1 MLVECRHDFR
11 LLFDPLATGEAVQVA
26 VGQSEY
32 LESPV
37 HTCQEDIAFSLVG
50 RVKLCAPHPTPYVD
64 GADRSKG
71 ITTIEDPQMRVVR
84 SYSHKVGNVRGEGDS
99 RHSSIEPIRELG
111 HFTKVRVVTFCSPES
126 VERRLS
132 DPIAST

>member
-1 MLVECRHDFR
+1 MLVESRHDFR
-11 LLFDPLATGEAVQVA
+11 ILLDPLATGEAVQVV
-26 VGQSEY
+26 VGQSDN
-32 LESPV
+32 LESSV
-37 HTCQEDIAFSLVG
+37 HTCQEDIAFSLEG
-50 RVKLCAPHPTPYVD
+50 RVKLCAPYSTSYID
-64 GADRSKG
+64 GADWSKG

-111 HFTKVRVVTFCSPES
+111 HLTIARVVTFCSPES